1 VPERLSG
8 LLRRNFTIEPRHER
22 MLALLEEHGFSRSY
36 VVRRGIEIVYWLFR
50 HGHDIEQVDEN
61 TIRSLPRARLVLRH
75 FSLADRIAE
84 LLKSGVIPL
93 PIPKWR
99 LVGAVRSVH
108 GFMSK
113 SEREIREA
121 LVELER
127 RGVLISRNDI
137 VYGVR

>member
-1 VPERLSG
+1 MPERLSG

-75 FSLADRIAE
+75 FSLADKIAE
-84 LLKSGVIPL
+84 LHECFPDLPL
-93 PIPKWR
+93 A
-99 LVGAVRSVH
+99 LAH
-108 GFMSK
+108 
-113 SEREIREA
+113 EA
-121 LVELER
+121 MDGPNGPDEAPLR
-127 RGVLISRNDI
+127 HW
-137 VYGVR
+137 